1 MYTIDLTRG
10 DRRAFDWIGDRYN
23 AGQVASILIDHLPDD
38 CEWSDA
44 GVITFDLPEA
54 SAWEIQ
60 RLAEEEGF
68 LWPCFGQ
75 TLRSKLN
82 DFLDEI
88 V

>member
-1 MYTIDLTRG
+1 MYTLDLTRE

-23 AGQVASILIDHLPDD
+23 AGQVAFILIDHLPDD
-38 CEWSDA
+38 CEWTDEGTIS
-44 GVITFDLPEA
+44 FDVPEA

-68 LWPCFGQ
+68 HWPCFDRG
-75 TLRSKLN
+75 LREKLN
-82 DFLDEI
+82 EFIDQI